1 MIQTGISANVVAKQ
15 LRLGATTDSWS
26 RSHFRKGAMETEK
39 YWEPTDT
46 ATQALVSPMLG
57 YMGVTVDLGIREATR
72 KWLIRQL
79 EDDSQE
85 IDMEDLEGMAWDFA
99 TGYEQALVDMG
110 KREPDNLN
118 TFRD

>member
-1 MIQTGISANVVAKQ
+1 MA
-15 LRLGATTDSWS
+15 
-26 RSHFRKGAMETEK
+26 TEK
-39 YWEPTDT
+39 YWESTDT
-46 ATQALVSPMLG
+46 ATEALVSPMLD
-57 YMGVTVDLGIREATR
+57 YMEVNTDWGIREATR

-110 KREPDNLN
+110 KLEPDNVD
-118 TFRD
+118 TFKD

>member
-1 MIQTGISANVVAKQ
+1 MVPR
-15 LRLGATTDSWS
+15 RL
-26 RSHFRKGAMETEK
+26 
-39 YWEPTDT
+39 WEDTDT
-46 ATQALVSPMLG
+46 ATQELVSPMLDH
-57 YMGVTVDLGIREATR
+57 MGVSEDCGIRESTR

-85 IDMEDLEGMAWDFA
+85 FDMGDLEGMAWDYA

-118 TFRD
+118 TFRY

>member
-1 MIQTGISANVVAKQ
+1 MLRPNVMVKASAN
-15 LRLGATTDSWS
+15 
-26 RSHFRKGAMETEK
+26 FRKEGMGAK
-39 YWEPTDT
+39 KRWKPTDR
-46 ATQALVSPMLG
+46 ATQALVSPMLD
-57 YMGVTVDLGIREATR
+57 YMGVIADFGIREAAR

-85 IDMEDLEGMAWDFA
+85 FDMDDLEGMAWDFV

-110 KREPDNLN
+110 KREPDNLD